1 VSNRRYNRVLLKISG
16 DCFSDFELLKHVADQ
31 LIKARADGA
40 KLAVVVGGGNFLR
53 GRDMRDMDQAASDK
67 AGMLATVIN
76 GIKLTELLGA
86 RARVR
91 HFSAI
96 GVPGMASGYDIWQA
110 REALKEGRILVL
122 SGGTGNPFFST
133 DSAAAL
139 RAAELRMDALLK
151 GTRVAGVYSADP
163 EKNPQAKFYPRLSCE
178 QALDERLA
186 VMDLT
191 AFALCMERKIP
202 IVVFDIA
209 RPGAILDIIKGKR
222 IGSLVC

>member
-1 VSNRRYNRVLLKISG
+1 
-16 DCFSDFELLKHVADQ
+16 
-31 LIKARADGA
+31 
-40 KLAVVVGGGNFLR
+40 
-53 GRDMRDMDQAASDK
+53 M

-76 GIKLTELLGA
+76 GIKLTELLRS
-86 RARVR
+86 RARVN

-96 GVPGMASGYDIWQA
+96 GIPGTVAGYDIWEA

-122 SGGTGNPFFST
+122 SGGTSNPFFST

-139 RAAELRMDALLK
+139 RAVELGMEALLK
-151 GTRVAGVYSADP
+151 GTRVRGVFSADP
-163 EKNPQAKFYPRLSCE
+163 EMHPKAKFYPRLTYQ
-178 QALDERLA
+178 QALVERLA

-191 AFALCMERKIP
+191 AFALCMERKLP

-209 RPGAILDIIKGKR
+209 RPRAILDIIKGKR